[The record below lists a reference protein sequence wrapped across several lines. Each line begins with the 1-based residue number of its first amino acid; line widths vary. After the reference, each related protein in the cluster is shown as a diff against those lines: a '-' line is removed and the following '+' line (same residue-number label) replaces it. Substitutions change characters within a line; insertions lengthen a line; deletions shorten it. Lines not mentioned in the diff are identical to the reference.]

1 MLYFCRKL
9 KYMKINKF
17 YLTLAL
23 SMISLFTFAQCPTG
37 QTEVTIDV
45 STDNWGF
52 EVYWELAPTGT
63 NCGSSASLFIGG
75 NNNVGC
81 NANNV
86 NSGGY
91 ANNTVI
97 FEGPWCL
104 VDGASYDIISRDSYG
119 DGGAT
124 FVTNIG
130 SWPMY
135 NFSASSFNETFTF
148 SVVPPAPIDGAMLE
162 IKTPSYILAGN
173 INLEAKIKNL
183 GSNTINS
190 MDVSYTINGGA
201 IVNQNLSGLSIY
213 ALTSYDFI
221 HPTVWTPS
229 STGTY
234 TVELWIS
241 NINGQGVDAVP
252 SNDNLIKTIN
262 VKDPIPNIIPSYTS
276 LNNTFTYDVIV
287 NASNQ
292 IDHPRDLDFHPNG
305 DLWITNT
312 GTENSGG
319 STVKVTNPALS
330 SQNSLWEQDGNAWHF
345 MSLPSGIAFSDNGNF
360 ATSTSVL
367 DANHGGNQFTGPT
380 LWSSDPLIYAKDAG
394 PGTNGSHL
402 DMLHASPYSMGIASE
417 KDNIFWVYDDYSNDV
432 VRYDFAEDHG
442 PGNSDHDD
450 GELIR
455 YQGMGLSAINQDIV
469 NHLVLDEDKKWLYF
483 VDGGNQRV
491 LRLDITTGTAIPA
504 PSSFLQQEVLA
515 SYQKMN
521 AFDWEEVV
529 ITGLIQPAGI
539 DIIDNRLV
547 VTDHSNGD
555 IVFYD
560 VNTIPATEIGR
571 IQTNEPGIMGAVI
584 GPNGKLWYANATLNK
599 VVKIEP
605 STIIIAAIEENQ
617 LVLSGNRIYPNPV
630 SNTLYFTKNA
640 NFVSISDLN
649 GKLILANNNINT
661 IDVSMFNNGVYF
673 IDVDGVKSK
682 FIKY

>member
-1 MLYFCRKL
+1 
-9 KYMKINKF
+9 MKKF
-17 YLTLAL
+17 YFTVG
-23 SMISLFTFAQCPTG
+23 ISIISFFAFAQCPSG

-45 STDNWGF
+45 STDNWGE
-52 EVYWELAPTGT
+52 EVYWELAPTGST
-63 NCGSSASLFIGG
+63 CGSAATIFSGG
-75 NNNVGC
+75 NTGVGC
-81 NANNV
+81 NAVNNT
-86 NSGGY
+86 SAGY
-91 ANNTVI
+91 ADNTVI
-97 FEGPWCL
+97 YEGPWCL
-104 VDGASYDIISRDSYG
+104 VDGFCYDIISRDGYG
-119 DGGAT
+119 DGGAS

-135 NFSASSFNETFTF
+135 NFSASSTSETFTF
-148 SVVPPAPIDGAMLE
+148 CVVPPPAIDGAMLQ
-162 IKTPSYILAGN
+162 IKNPSYILAGN

-183 GSNTINS
+183 GSSTINS
-190 MDVSYTINGGA
+190 MDFNYTINGGA
-201 IVNQNLSGLSIY
+201 TIVQNLSGLNIY
-213 ALTSYDFI
+213 ALTSYDLT
-221 HPTVWTPS
+221 HPTVWIPT
-229 STGTY
+229 STGAY
-234 TVELWIS
+234 SVELWIS

-252 SNDNLIKTIN
+252 SNDILVKTIN

-276 LNNTFTYDVIV
+276 INNTFTYEVIV
-287 NASNQ
+287 NSSNQ
-292 IDHPRDLDFHPNG
+292 IDQPRDLDFHPNG

-319 STVKVTNPALS
+319 STVKVTNPS
-330 SQNSLWEQDGNAWHF
+330 MTSQTSLWEQDGNAWHF
-345 MSLPSGIAFSDNGNF
+345 MSLPSGIAFSNNGNF

-367 DANHGGNQFTGPT
+367 DANHGGNYFTGPT
-380 LWSSDPLIYAKDAG
+380 LWSSDPLIYAKPSG
-394 PGTNGSHL
+394 GNGSHL

-417 KDNIFWVYDDYSNDV
+417 KDNIFWVYDDYSNDI

-455 YQGMGLSAINQDIV
+455 YQGMGLSAINNDIV
-469 NHLVLDEDKKWLYF
+469 NHLVLDANKKWLYF
-483 VDGGNQRV
+483 VDGGNKRV

-504 PSSFLQQEVLA
+504 PSSFLQQETLA
-515 SYQKMN
+515 SYQKMTGF
-521 AFDWEEVV
+521 AWEEVI
-529 ITGLIQPAGI
+529 ITGLVQPAGV

-560 VNTIPATEIGR
+560 VNVIPALEIGR

-584 GPNGKLWYANATLNK
+584 GPNGKLWYANAALDK

-605 STIIIAAIEENQ
+605 QTIIIAAIEENQ

-649 GKLILANNNINT
+649 GKLISANNNINT
-661 IDVSMFNNGVYF
+661 IDVSMFNKGVYF

>member
-1 MLYFCRKL
+1 MKKLYF
-9 KYMKINKF
+9 
-17 YLTLAL
+17 TVGL
-23 SMISLFTFAQCPTG
+23 SILSFFAFAQCPTG

-45 STDNWGF
+45 GADNYGY
-52 EVYWELAPTGT
+52 EIYWELAPTGS
-63 NCGSSASLFIGG
+63 NCGSTAILFSGGSSA
-75 NNNVGC
+75 VGC

-91 ANNTVI
+91 SSNTVI
-97 FEGPWCL
+97 YEGPWCL
-104 VDGASYDIISRDSYG
+104 TDGASYDIISRDGYG
-119 DGGAT
+119 DGGAN

-135 NFSASSFNETFTF
+135 TFSAVSGSETFTF
-148 SVVPPAPIDGAMLE
+148 SVVPPAAIDGAMLE
-162 IKTPSYILAGN
+162 IKTPSYVIVGN

-190 MDVSYTINGGA
+190 MDVSYTINGGNT
-201 IVNQNLSGLSIY
+201 VTQNLFGLNIY

-221 HPTVWTPS
+221 HPTTWVPA
-229 STGTY
+229 STGAY
-234 TVELWIS
+234 SVELWIS

-252 SNDNLIKTIN
+252 SNDNLVKTIN
-262 VKDPIPNIIPSYTS
+262 IKDPIPNIIPSYTS
-276 LNNTFTYDVIV
+276 INNTFTYEVIV
-287 NASNQ
+287 NSSNQ
-292 IDHPRDLDFHPNG
+292 IDQPRDLDFHPNG

-319 STVKVTNPALS
+319 STVKVINPAMA
-330 SQNSLWEQDGNAWHF
+330 SQSSLWEQDGNAWHF
-345 MSLPSGIAFSDNGNF
+345 MSLPSAIAFSDNGNF

-417 KDNIFWVYDDYSNDV
+417 KDNIFWVYDDYSNDI
-432 VRYDFAEDHG
+432 VRYDFAADHG

-455 YQGMGLSAINQDIV
+455 YQGMGLSAINHDIV
-469 NHLVLDEDKKWLYF
+469 NHLVLDGEKKWLYF
-483 VDGGNQRV
+483 VDGGNQRI
-491 LRLDITTGTAIPA
+491 LRLDITTGTATNA

-521 AFDWEEVV
+521 AFDWQEVV
-529 ITGLIQPAGI
+529 TTGLIQPAGI
-539 DIIDNRLV
+539 DIIGNSLV

-555 IVFYD
+555 IVFYN
-560 VNTIPATEIGR
+560 VNSIPALEIGR

-584 GPNGKLWYANATLNK
+584 GPNGKLWYANANLNK

-605 STIIIAAIEENQ
+605 STVIISDVEESQ
-617 LVLSGNRIYPNPV
+617 FVLNGNRIFPNPV
-630 SNTLYFTKNA
+630 SNTLHFTSIA
-640 NFVSISDLN
+640 NFAEIFDLN
-649 GKLILANNNINT
+649 GKLILTVNNNANT
-661 IDVSMFNNGVYF
+661 IDVSMLEEGVYF

>member
-1 MLYFCRKL
+1 MKKLYFT
-9 KYMKINKF
+9 IG
-17 YLTLAL
+17 L
-23 SMISLFTFAQCPTG
+23 SILCLFAFAQCPTG

-45 STDNWGF
+45 GTDNYGY
-52 EVYWELAPTGT
+52 EIYWELAPTGS
-63 NCGSSASLFIGG
+63 NCGSTAILFSGG
-75 NNNVGC
+75 NSAVGC

-91 ANNTVI
+91 SSNTVI
-97 FEGPWCL
+97 YEGPWCL
-104 VDGASYDIISRDSYG
+104 TDGASYDIISRDGYG
-119 DGGAT
+119 DGGAN

-135 NFSASSFNETFTF
+135 NFTAGSASETFTF
-148 SVVPPAPIDGAMLE
+148 SVVPPPAIDGAMLQ

-173 INLEAKIKNL
+173 ISLEAKIKNL
-183 GSNTINS
+183 GSSTINS
-190 MDVSYTINGGA
+190 MDVNYTINGGA
-201 IVNQNLSGLSIY
+201 TIIQNLSGLNIY
-213 ALTSYDFI
+213 ALTSNDFI
-221 HPTVWTPS
+221 HPTVWIPTT
-229 STGTY
+229 TGAY
-234 TVELWIS
+234 SVELWIS

-276 LNNTFTYDVIV
+276 VNNTFTYDVIV
-287 NASNQ
+287 NSSNQ
-292 IDHPRDLDFHPNG
+292 INQPRDLDFHPNG
-305 DLWITNT
+305 DLWIINT

-319 STVKVTNPALS
+319 STVKVTNPGMT

-345 MSLPSGIAFSDNGNF
+345 MSLPSAIAFSDNGNF

-417 KDNIFWVYDDYSNDV
+417 KDNVFWVYDDYSNDI

-455 YQGMGLSAINQDIV
+455 YQGMGLSAVNHTIV

-491 LRLDITTGTAIPA
+491 LRLDITNGTAIPA
-504 PSSFLQQEVLA
+504 PSSFLLQETLA
-515 SYQKMN
+515 EYQKMTG
-521 AFDWEEVV
+521 FSWEEVV
-529 ITGLIQPAGI
+529 ITGLVQPAGI
-539 DIIDNRLV
+539 DIIDNSLV

-605 STIIIAAIEENQ
+605 STIISDVEESQ
-617 LVLSGNRIYPNPV
+617 FVLNGNRIFPNPV
-630 SNTLYFTKNA
+630 SNTLHFTKNA
-640 NFVSISDLN
+640 TFVAVFDIN
-649 GKLILANNNINT
+649 GKLILSANNNIKA
-661 IDVSMFNNGVYF
+661 IDVSMFDEGVYF

>member
-1 MLYFCRKL
+1 M
-9 KYMKINKF
+9 NKF
-17 YLTLAL
+17 YFTIGL
-23 SMISLFTFAQCPTG
+23 SILCLFAFAQCPTG

-45 STDNWGF
+45 GTDNYGY
-52 EVYWELAPTGT
+52 EIYWELAPTGS
-63 NCGSSASLFIGG
+63 NCGSTAILFSGG
-75 NNNVGC
+75 NSAVGC

-91 ANNTVI
+91 SSNTVI
-97 FEGPWCL
+97 YEGPWCL
-104 VDGASYDIISRDSYG
+104 TDGASYDIISRDGYG
-119 DGGAT
+119 DGMAS

-135 NFSASSFNETFTF
+135 NFSHGNSNNETFTF
-148 SVVPPAPIDGAMLE
+148 SVVPPPAIDGAMLN
-162 IKTPSYILAGN
+162 IKTPSYILVGN

-183 GSNTINS
+183 GSMTINS
-190 MDVSYTINGGA
+190 IDVNYTINGGA
-201 IVNQNLSGLSIY
+201 IVSQNLSGLNIY
-213 ALTSYDFI
+213 ALTSYDLT
-221 HPTVWTPS
+221 HPTVWTPAT
-229 STGTY
+229 TGAY
-234 TVELWIS
+234 SVELWIS

-276 LNNTFTYDVIV
+276 VNNTFTYDVIV
-287 NASNQ
+287 NSSNQ
-292 IDHPRDLDFHPNG
+292 INQPRDLDFHPNG
-305 DLWITNT
+305 DLWIINT

-319 STVKVTNPALS
+319 STVKVTNPGMT

-345 MSLPSGIAFSDNGNF
+345 MSLPSAIAFSDNGNF

-417 KDNIFWVYDDYSNDV
+417 KDNIFWVYDDYSNDI

-455 YQGMGLSAINQDIV
+455 YQGMGLSAVNHTIV

-491 LRLDITTGTAIPA
+491 LRLDITNGTAIPA
-504 PSSFLQQEVLA
+504 PSSFLLQETLA
-515 SYQKMN
+515 EYQKMTG
-521 AFDWEEVV
+521 FSWEEVV
-529 ITGLIQPAGI
+529 ITGLVQPAGI
-539 DIIDNRLV
+539 DIIDNSLV

-605 STIIIAAIEENQ
+605 STIISDVVESQ
-617 LVLSGNRIYPNPV
+617 FVLNGNRIFPNPV
-630 SNTLYFTKNA
+630 SNTLHFTKNA
-640 NFVSISDLN
+640 TFAAVFDIN
-649 GKLILANNNINT
+649 GKLILSANNNIKA
-661 IDVSMFNNGVYF
+661 IDVSMLNEGVYF

>member
-1 MLYFCRKL
+1 M
-9 KYMKINKF
+9 NKF
-17 YLTLAL
+17 YFTIGL
-23 SMISLFTFAQCPTG
+23 SILCLFAFAQCPTG

-45 STDNWGF
+45 GTDNYGY
-52 EVYWELAPTGT
+52 EIYWELAPTGS
-63 NCGSSASLFIGG
+63 NCGSTAILFSGG
-75 NNNVGC
+75 NSAVGC

-91 ANNTVI
+91 SSNTVI
-97 FEGPWCL
+97 YEGPWCL
-104 VDGASYDIISRDSYG
+104 TDGASYDIISRDGYG
-119 DGGAT
+119 DGMAS

-135 NFSASSFNETFTF
+135 NFSHGNSNNETFTF
-148 SVVPPAPIDGAMLE
+148 SVVPPPAIDGAMLN
-162 IKTPSYILAGN
+162 IKTPSYILVGN

-183 GSNTINS
+183 GSMTINS
-190 MDVSYTINGGA
+190 IDVNYTINGGA
-201 IVNQNLSGLSIY
+201 IVSQNLSGLNIY
-213 ALTSYDFI
+213 ALTSYDLT
-221 HPTVWTPS
+221 HPTVWTPAT
-229 STGTY
+229 TGAY
-234 TVELWIS
+234 SVELWIS

-276 LNNTFTYDVIV
+276 VNNTFTYDVIV
-287 NASNQ
+287 NSSNQ
-292 IDHPRDLDFHPNG
+292 INQPRDLDFHPNG
-305 DLWITNT
+305 DLWIINT

-319 STVKVTNPALS
+319 STVKVTNPGMT

-345 MSLPSGIAFSDNGNF
+345 MSLPSAIAFSDNGNF

-417 KDNIFWVYDDYSNDV
+417 KDNVFWVYDDYSNDI

-455 YQGMGLSAINQDIV
+455 YQGMGLSAVNHTIV

-491 LRLDITTGTAIPA
+491 LRLDITNGTAIPA
-504 PSSFLQQEVLA
+504 PSSFLLQETLA
-515 SYQKMN
+515 EYQKMTG
-521 AFDWEEVV
+521 FSWEEVV
-529 ITGLIQPAGI
+529 ITGLVQPAGI
-539 DIIDNRLV
+539 DIIDNSLV

-605 STIIIAAIEENQ
+605 STIISDVVESQ
-617 LVLSGNRIYPNPV
+617 FVLNGNRIFPNPV
-630 SNTLYFTKNA
+630 SNTLHFTKNA
-640 NFVSISDLN
+640 TFVAVFDIN
-649 GKLILANNNINT
+649 GKLILSANNNINA
-661 IDVSMFNNGVYF
+661 IDVSMFDEGVYF

>member
-1 MLYFCRKL
+1 MKNLYFT
-9 KYMKINKF
+9 IG
-17 YLTLAL
+17 L
-23 SMISLFTFAQCPTG
+23 SILSFFAFSQCPAG

-45 STDNWGF
+45 GTDNYGN
-52 EVYWELAPTGT
+52 EIYWELAPSGV
-63 NCGSSASLFIGG
+63 NCGSTSIIDFGG
-75 NNNVGC
+75 NAGVGC
-81 NANNV
+81 SYSGNPNQMPP
-86 NSGGY
+86 GGY

-97 FEGPWCL
+97 NAGLWCL
-104 VDGASYDIISRDSYG
+104 TDGAYYDIISKDGYG
-119 DGGAT
+119 DGGAS

-135 NFSASSFNETFTF
+135 NFSHGSSISETFTF
-148 SVVPPAPIDGAMLE
+148 SVVPPAAIDGAMLQ

-173 INLEAKIKNL
+173 ISLEAKIKNL
-183 GSNTINS
+183 GSSTINS
-190 MDVSYTINGGA
+190 MDVNYTINGGA
-201 IVNQNLSGLSIY
+201 TIIQNLSGLNIY
-213 ALTSYDFI
+213 ALTSYDLT
-221 HPTVWTPS
+221 HPTVWIPTT
-229 STGTY
+229 TGAY
-234 TVELWIS
+234 TVDLWIS
-241 NINGQGVDAVP
+241 NINGQGLDAVP

-262 VKDPIPNIIPSYTS
+262 VKDPIPNIISSYTS
-276 LNNTFTYDVIV
+276 INNTFNYEVIV
-287 NASNQ
+287 NSNNQ
-292 IDHPRDLDFHPNG
+292 IDQPRDLDFHPNG

-319 STVKVTNPALS
+319 STVKVTNPS
-330 SQNSLWEQDGNAWHF
+330 MTSQNSLWEQDGNAWHF
-345 MSLPSGIAFSDNGNF
+345 MSLPSGIAFSNNGNF

-367 DANHGGNQFTGPT
+367 DANHGGNSFTGPT

-417 KDNIFWVYDDYSNDV
+417 KDNVFWVYDDYSNDI

-469 NHLVLDEDKKWLYF
+469 NHLVLDGEKKWLYF
-483 VDGGNQRV
+483 VDGGNKRV
-491 LRLDITTGTAIPA
+491 LRLNITTGTATPA
-504 PSSFLQQEVLA
+504 PSSFLQQEVLS

-521 AFDWEEVV
+521 AFDWQEVV
-529 ITGLIQPAGI
+529 TTGLIQPAGI
-539 DIIDNRLV
+539 DIIGNSLV
-547 VTDHSNGD
+547 VTDHGNGD

-560 VNTIPATEIGR
+560 VNSIPALEIGR

-584 GPNGKLWYANATLNK
+584 GPNGKLWYANAALDK

-661 IDVSMFNNGVYF
+661 IDVSMFNKGVYF

>member
-1 MLYFCRKL
+1 MKKL
-9 KYMKINKF
+9 F
-17 YLTLAL
+17 FTVGL
-23 SMISLFTFAQCPTG
+23 SILSFFAFAQCPTG

-45 STDNWGF
+45 GADNYGY
-52 EVYWELAPTGT
+52 EIYWELAPTGS
-63 NCGSSASLFIGG
+63 NCGSTAILFSGGSSA
-75 NNNVGC
+75 VGC

-91 ANNTVI
+91 SSNTVI
-97 FEGPWCL
+97 YEGPWCL
-104 VDGASYDIISRDSYG
+104 TDGASYDIISRDGYG
-119 DGGAT
+119 DGGAN

-135 NFSASSFNETFTF
+135 TFSAVSGSETFTF
-148 SVVPPAPIDGAMLE
+148 SVVPPAAIDGAMLE
-162 IKTPSYILAGN
+162 IKTPSYVIVGN

-190 MDVSYTINGGA
+190 MDVSYTINGGNT
-201 IVNQNLSGLSIY
+201 VTQNLFGLNIY

-221 HPTVWTPS
+221 HPTTWVPA
-229 STGTY
+229 STGAY
-234 TVELWIS
+234 SVELWIS

-252 SNDNLIKTIN
+252 SNDNLVKTIN
-262 VKDPIPNIIPSYTS
+262 IKDPIPNIIPSYTS
-276 LNNTFTYDVIV
+276 INNTFTYEVIV
-287 NASNQ
+287 NSSNQ
-292 IDHPRDLDFHPNG
+292 IDQPRDLDFHPNG

-319 STVKVTNPALS
+319 STVKVINPAMA
-330 SQNSLWEQDGNAWHF
+330 SQSSLWEQDGNAWHF
-345 MSLPSGIAFSDNGNF
+345 MSLPSAIAFSDNGNF

-417 KDNIFWVYDDYSNDV
+417 KDNIFWVYDDYSNDI
-432 VRYDFAEDHG
+432 VRYDFAADHG

-455 YQGMGLSAINQDIV
+455 YQGMGLSAINHDIV
-469 NHLVLDEDKKWLYF
+469 NHLVLDGEKKWLYF
-483 VDGGNQRV
+483 VDGGNQRI
-491 LRLDITTGTAIPA
+491 LRLDITTGTATNA

-521 AFDWEEVV
+521 AFDWQEVV
-529 ITGLIQPAGI
+529 TTGLIQPAGI
-539 DIIDNRLV
+539 DIIGNSLV

-555 IVFYD
+555 IVFYN
-560 VNTIPATEIGR
+560 VNSIPALEIGR

-584 GPNGKLWYANATLNK
+584 GPNGKLWYANANLNK

-605 STIIIAAIEENQ
+605 STVIISDVEESQ
-617 LVLSGNRIYPNPV
+617 FVLNGNRIFPNPV
-630 SNTLYFTKNA
+630 LNTLHFTSIA
-640 NFVSISDLN
+640 NFVEIFDLN
-649 GKLILANNNINT
+649 GKLILTVNNNANT
-661 IDVSMFNNGVYF
+661 IDVSMLEEGVYF

>member
-1 MLYFCRKL
+1 MKKLYF
-9 KYMKINKF
+9 
-17 YLTLAL
+17 TLGL
-23 SMISLFTFAQCPTG
+23 SILSFFAFAQCPTG

-45 STDNWGF
+45 GTDNYGY
-52 EVYWELAPTGT
+52 EIYWELVPTGI
-63 NCGSSASLFIGG
+63 NCGSSASLFSGG
-75 NNNVGC
+75 NTSVGC

-86 NSGGY
+86 GSGGY
-91 ANNTVI
+91 SSNTVI
-97 FEGPWCL
+97 YEGPWCL
-104 VDGASYDIISRDSYG
+104 TDGASYDIISRDGYG
-119 DGGAT
+119 DGGAN

-135 NFSASSFNETFTF
+135 NFSAGSGSETFTF
-148 SVVPPAPIDGAMLE
+148 SVVPPPAIDGAMLQ
-162 IKTPSYILAGN
+162 IKNPSYILAGN

-183 GSNTINS
+183 GSSTINS
-190 MDVSYTINGGA
+190 MDFNYTINGGA
-201 IVNQNLSGLSIY
+201 TIVQNLSGLNIY
-213 ALTSYDFI
+213 ALTSYDLT
-221 HPTVWTPS
+221 HPTVWIPAA
-229 STGTY
+229 TGAY
-234 TVELWIS
+234 SVELWIS

-252 SNDNLIKTIN
+252 SNDILVKTIN

-276 LNNTFTYDVIV
+276 VNNTLTYDVIV
-287 NASNQ
+287 NSSNQ
-292 IDHPRDLDFHPNG
+292 IDQPRDLDFHPNG

-319 STVKVTNPALS
+319 STVKVTNPS
-330 SQNSLWEQDGNAWHF
+330 MTSQNSLWEQDGNAWHF
-345 MSLPSGIAFSDNGNF
+345 MSLPSGIAFSNNGNF

-367 DANHGGNQFTGPT
+367 DANHGGNYFTGPT
-380 LWSSDPLIYAKDAG
+380 LWSSDPLIYAKPSG
-394 PGTNGSHL
+394 GNGSHL

-417 KDNIFWVYDDYSNDV
+417 KDNIFWVYDDYSNDI

-455 YQGMGLSAINQDIV
+455 YQGMGLSAINNDIV
-469 NHLVLDEDKKWLYF
+469 NHLVLDANKKWLYF
-483 VDGGNQRV
+483 VDGGNKRV

-504 PSSFLQQEVLA
+504 PSSFLQQETLA
-515 SYQKMN
+515 SYQKMTGF
-521 AFDWEEVV
+521 AWEEVV
-529 ITGLIQPAGI
+529 ITGLVQPAGV
-539 DIIDNRLV
+539 DIIDNMLV

-560 VNTIPATEIGR
+560 VSVIPTLEIGR

-584 GPNGKLWYANATLNK
+584 GPNGKLWYANANLNK
-599 VVKIEP
+599 IVKIEP

-661 IDVSMFNNGVYF
+661 IDVSMFSKGVYF